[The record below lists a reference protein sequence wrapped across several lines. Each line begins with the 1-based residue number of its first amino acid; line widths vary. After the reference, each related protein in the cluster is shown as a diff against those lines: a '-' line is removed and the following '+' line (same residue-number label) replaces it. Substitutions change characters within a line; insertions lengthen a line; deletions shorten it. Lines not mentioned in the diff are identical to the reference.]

1 MPTVHNLH
9 QPLFGYRPC
18 TASHSLRRHDQRR
31 DRLDSDLLLVPLAS
45 DFLIEVSLDPLA
57 PRLANAYTI
66 GARRA
71 QLVHASRP
79 LNESINANY
88 YYFISNSSSSFKNQK
103 LDLCSPSGSTSASNP
118 EASFVFHSLSHKA
131 LLPQAITPQTRQQGS
146 LHVLTPKER
155 PHRGRHRPQDRE
167 ICNGSTPSRRRR
179 RLPSMAHF
187 GKLLLLL
194 GANHVQIGHDFQPGY
209 VFGQRKLLNLW
220 NFERHRSH
228 ATRDRKRTAHVSTS
242 IIERVSHRI
251 RRLLSARVCRLLNVC
266 LRRLSI
272 GSESHLTVA

>member
-45 DFLIEVSLDPLA
+45 DSLIEVSLDPLA

-88 YYFISNSSSSFKNQK
+88 YYVISNSSSSFKNQK

-228 ATRDRKRTAHVSTS
+228 ATRDRKRTAHVSTR